1 MIIILSINGLNI
13 PIKSQVAKVSKN
25 PSNIQSIQENH
36 FKCTS
41 QMQLK
46 ERQKIRYTD
55 INYKKA
61 GLAIL
66 VSGRDDNRKT
76 LLEITEE
83 FS

>member
-1 MIIILSINGLNI
+1 
-13 PIKSQVAKVSKN
+13 
-25 PSNIQSIQENH
+25 
-36 FKCTS
+36 
-41 QMQLK
+41 MQLK

-61 GLAIL
+61 GLVIL

>member
-1 MIIILSINGLNI
+1 MGCQ
-13 PIKSQVAKVSKN
+13 KK

-46 ERQKIRYTD
+46 EKQKIYYTD

-66 VSGRDDNRKT
+66 VPGREDIRKT
-76 LLEITEE
+76 LLGITKE